1 MQNIPGIHVATGQF
15 CRNSKADGSIPKGP
29 QTANTRLGDW
39 MSAGVDSRYAPTLT
53 HAVHDA
59 GVTVMFE
66 GFLTHITGE
75 SVPPSAPA
83 ASLLRLYLESGLG
96 FLPSLRG
103 SYTGLILDS
112 RDNQAHLFNDRR
124 ASRPLYY
131 RQDEDCSLL
140 AGPEVAQLARV
151 APPLQEIDP
160 VAVCEFLIF
169 ASYYNDRTLFPTI
182 KKLPPASVMSLRPDS
197 MAIHRYWLIQI
208 EPDKDTGNEDK
219 WAEEALALFNQSTK
233 RLLAHQARPFLY
245 LSGGIDS
252 RVILGSLRENGF
264 LIPAVTYGT
273 QEGDDAPIARE
284 LAHHC
289 GLPFTYF
296 PISTKDPQEHFVD
309 AALRADCR
317 AETIDTPSLGLIQN
331 QLAEQFGQFI
341 QGDKS
346 FLGNHANT
354 PDEALEQAGV
364 LSFAHAHRLG
374 DLLDPTVFRRARS
387 SIEHTLHDL
396 WSAGSTIDPQD
407 LRDKVYY
414 EQRLVNRQN
423 AFTAANLRQLE
434 QARPWLD
441 EDLVDFLFSIPGDLR
456 TSKRIAKKML
466 EMAHPDLANF
476 RLANKDSI
484 PQARTYRQ
492 SIPSNPALV
501 QFIRVQF
508 REKLD
513 PRLAALF
520 RSDNLTTLMD
530 SLLFGKAYPIPHV
543 RWWDMF
549 PGMWRFAAS
558 RYHNDRIHPIK
569 IMLRLLQINLY
580 LDSLNDS
587 LNCRPTQQMPPV

>member
-1 MQNIPGIHVATGQF
+1 MKNIPGIHVVTGHF
-15 CRNSKADGSIPKGP
+15 YRNGKTDGITAEGL
-29 QTANTRLGDW
+29 QTARACLGDW
-39 MSAGVDSRYAPTLT
+39 MSAEVDSRYGPTLT

-59 GVTVMFE
+59 GVTVLFE
-66 GFLTHITGE
+66 GFLTHITGQ
-75 SVPPSAPA
+75 SVPPRAPA
-83 ASLLRLYLESGLG
+83 ASVLGLYLESGLD

-112 RDNQAHLFNDRR
+112 RVNQAHLFNDRR

-131 RQDEDCSLL
+131 RQDADRSLL
-140 AGPEVAQLARV
+140 AGPEVAQLAC
-151 APPLQEIDP
+151 ATPPLQEIDP

-169 ASYYNDRTLFPTI
+169 ASYYNDRTLFPSI
-182 KKLPPASVMSLRPDS
+182 KTLPPASVMSWGPGS
-197 MAIHRYWLIQI
+197 MTIHRYWQIQI
-208 EPDKDTGNEDK
+208 EPDKAAGNENK
-219 WAEEALALFNQSTK
+219 WIEEALALFNQST
-233 RLLAHQARPFLY
+233 RRVLAHQAHPFLY

-264 LIPAVTYGT
+264 RIPAVTYGT
-273 QEGDDAPIARE
+273 QEGDDAPIARK

-296 PISTKDPQEHFVD
+296 PISMKDPQDHFVD

-317 AETIDTPSLGLIQN
+317 AETIDTPSFGLIQN
-331 QLAEQFGQFI
+331 RLAEQYGQFI

-346 FLGNHANT
+346 FLGNHATT
-354 PDEALEQAGV
+354 PDEALEQAGA

-374 DLLDPTVFRRARS
+374 DLLDPTVFKHAQS
-387 SIEHTLHDL
+387 SIEHTLHDFR
-396 WSAGSTIDPQD
+396 SAGSTINPQD
-407 LRDKVYY
+407 LRDKVNY

-456 TSKRIAKKML
+456 TGKRIAKKML
-466 EMAHPDLANF
+466 EMAHPDLANI
-476 RLANKDSI
+476 RLADKDSI

-492 SIPSNPALV
+492 SIPSNPALAE
-501 QFIRVQF
+501 FIRSQF
-508 REKLD
+508 HESLD

-520 RSDNLTTLMD
+520 RPDSLAALID
-530 SLLFGKAYPIPHV
+530 SLLFGKPYPIPHV
-543 RWWDMF
+543 RWWDQF
-549 PGMWRFAAS
+549 PGTWRFAAG
-558 RYHNDRIHPIK
+558 RYNTDRINPIK

-580 LDSLNDS
+580 LDSLN
-587 LNCRPTQQMPPV
+587 RRQAMHMPPI